1 MGDFNITGPVIETVD
16 RRGQS
21 YETGRAGANT
31 SMIGSFMTGA
41 IDAAA
46 DVTTI
51 RGNQL
56 MLQDKYN
63 PTRLAQESLNR
74 DLENEKA
81 EQAIIDATQRNEVY
95 AQTGMAQAE
104 ANVDHTVAGTGSL
117 RANTSKTLE
126 DLKIL
131 RATGMENARA
141 DIASKYAGARRN
153 NVLSTLDEKFGG
165 MTRQSEAIERM
176 GKAYK
181 DFGGSGAGGP
191 AGGVGQYSD
200 LGFQDEGGQVVQ
212 PNNSTVP
219 SIQNQQVV
227 NQANNPQ
234 SIAQS
239 AIAKLAERTAKSDE
253 LLGIEKTQRESY
265 SVALGNKKVEDEIA
279 LNNLTPKYHEEAVLA
294 TYDKDN
300 GQPNIEAG
308 LQPVLKLAAAT
319 TRAKDPVNMTY
330 RSEYLQSAID
340 AYGGPDEFL
349 KGIDASS
356 LDDAQKKAAKES
368 FYQATALGKPEDL
381 PPVQKDIFNAFTKLG
396 PKVASKYISKP
407 DDVYDMTT
415 KLISNKSN
423 EIEDSDF
430 KKVMMTSDYIRAANV
445 ASKDGSQP
453 FTFKMEQIEAG
464 NPGDVSGASSSQS
477 VMMFT
482 GADGTTKSGSP
493 LPENDEHYGVLG
505 ILDGVSKRSQE
516 QAKVA
521 GIANQTNQEIQ
532 GRQASSVVKPQAPAA
547 PQGQTQ
553 AAPQGQSLGAEVAQ
567 VTPQEQVAVDDSADV
582 ATPANIDQADVVGAP
597 AQEGQMTPA
606 TQEPSITAKPVAKE
620 APEITPLK
628 DREIASKTIAPTAQ
642 EQAGRTVI
650 MSNGSIKDEKALV
663 DAQKTMGQYEDFSK
677 QTQDEI
683 KESQKHIP
691 DMNHKARLID
701 EALTIT
707 EDYGLQD
714 FLGTKGDFS
723 RMITEVASKLP
734 GSGATTTKAKQRL
747 LEIGKQLD
755 GAGVLEIIGR
765 GVGARVIDTAK
776 EREGL
781 AAYSGNLQNGE
792 ADLKTTLQILKS
804 DASAEGNI
812 NALKSKLLEHRVTP
826 TESTRILNNYIK
838 DFAREVK
845 FNADGS
851 VVENKKHMSAEEYM
865 SKIPLLRDL
874 ERRRDAKSSSS
885 SEERELLY
893 GNDDQEAGDSE
904 TDVPL
909 DQPAGSG
916 ANKGGILPPSAQSN
930 PSISDSNEETAVKIA
945 EKTGGAVPADKVQP
959 RLDEY
964 DQAKEQAPEESRSY
978 IDMAKSIYANSV
990 DYFKNGDVEKM
1001 KNLAIERSKQDPEFR
1016 KAVDEMKA
1024 TLKAEGEDGRLINKA
1039 LNFMT
1044 GGLINPKTFNTSKVL
1059 DNAVNGALFG
1069 LPEKIVSTVNEAKAD
1084 VAQTAANLTGSE
1096 YIQDKATEFKVN
1108 ETARQEE
1115 NVDFKAENTGQAL
1128 ASDMVAFASVSGAL
1142 KKASMFALGKLAT
1155 KYEPLARSINFLTG
1169 ATKATGTIGKVAQAG
1184 SVVGGVAVREGA
1196 TNAIVGEGGTAAD
1209 RFVTGAAIGGG
1220 LKAAG
1225 GIAKAVTKP
1234 VASGVQKLVKGP
1246 NPIEI
1251 AATLVDEKG
1260 GSGANLIRLID
1271 EAKSLSSDKAEAFI
1285 LGQAKGAE
1293 RQVFQDVLSSPEGR
1307 RALDAIGSKLDDAVS
1322 SARSGSLVEAGLDN
1336 KVTDTKLT
1344 NIISKDLN
1352 KTVDKAIS
1360 TATKG
1365 ASKESKTAITKIIND
1380 SSKGIVVDVKKGL
1393 KEMNDLIGRKTT
1405 LPGKSGGTSLENIA
1419 ENKLTFLKDLKGTI
1433 NETLRGKDSV
1443 FKKLENTYKN
1453 GTVFSSSG
1461 AETLQKNLSRMLKE
1475 DRNEILSKTL
1485 NYVDSKLVGVPSAG
1499 NIKADTLKIQP
1510 TLKYMAELREFVN
1523 KGGKQGVTEI
1533 GGMQK
1538 SKMVKLI
1545 DDAIEKSFVEAGQDP
1560 GMYKTLLKQYGN
1572 LAKLEDTIEG
1582 QEKLFS
1588 EVANH
1593 IKVSPES
1600 SLNKSLFKGSKKEKA
1615 VLEGFGKAEKDQIFE
1630 QTKAYDK
1637 AQETLKNLAS
1647 ESGSTSR
1654 STAGLGKDIET
1665 ALKISGTEAP
1675 LGKSLIEAGKDSV
1688 AKEIKSAVSK
1698 ENQKVLGQAVLND
1711 MRRRADDF
1719 VANSGKQALDSDKS
1733 LTKQIFGMDTQKL
1746 NNAKQYLTKPQV
1758 ELIDKYSQR
1767 MANINSMESLRDL
1780 AVKNPQNAIKGLT
1793 GFARRM
1799 WETNGRYI
1807 LDIVSGAE
1815 FNALN
1820 QESQRV
1826 VVEMLTQPTREGL
1839 ERDLTKIAEMVGKTK
1854 NWPKTDKFMDAVRHS
1869 MEFYVLAD
1877 ANQDSRLEAQVER
1890 KRKARQSKK

>member
-104 ANVDHTVAGTGSL
+104 ANVDHTIAGTGSL

-131 RATGMENARA
+131 RATGLENARA

-165 MTRQSEAIERM
+165 MTRQSEAVERM

-181 DFGGSGAGGP
+181 DFGGSGTGGP

-219 SIQNQQVV
+219 SIQNQQIV

-234 SIAQS
+234 SMAQS
-239 AIAKLAERTAKSDE
+239 AIAQLAERTAKADQLVE
-253 LLGIEKTQRESY
+253 IQKTQRESS

-279 LNNLTPKYHEEAVLA
+279 LNSLTTKYHDEAVLA
-294 TYDKDN
+294 THDRDN

-319 TRAKDPVNMTY
+319 TKAKDPVNMTY

-340 AYGGPDEFL
+340 AYGGPEEFL

-356 LDDAQKKAAKES
+356 LDDTQKKAAKES
-368 FYQATALGKPEDL
+368 FYQATALGQPENL

-396 PKVASKYISKP
+396 PKIASKYISKP
-407 DDVYDMTT
+407 EDVYDMTT

-445 ASKDGSQP
+445 ASKDGTQP

-482 GADGTTKSGSP
+482 GADGTSKSGSP

-547 PQGQTQ
+547 PQGQ
-553 AAPQGQSLGAEVAQ
+553 SLGAEVAQ
-567 VTPQEQVAVDDSADV
+567 VTPQEQVAVDESADV
-582 ATPANIDQADVVGAP
+582 ATPTNIDQADVVGAAP
-597 AQEGQMTPA
+597 QEQQAAPMEGQSPA
-606 TQEPSITAKPVAKE
+606 TTQEPSITAKPIAKE

-650 MSNGSIKDEKALV
+650 MSNGAIKDEKALV

-677 QTQDEI
+677 QTQEGI
-683 KESQKHIP
+683 QESQKNIP
-691 DMNHKARLID
+691 NITKKARLID
-701 EALTIT
+701 EALQIT

-723 RMITEVASKLP
+723 RMVTEVASKLP

-747 LEIGKQLD
+747 LDIGKQLD
-755 GAGVLEIIGR
+755 GAGVLDIIGR

-781 AAYSGNLQNGE
+781 SAYMGNLQNNE
-792 ADLKTTLQILKS
+792 ADLKTTLQVLKS

-812 NALKSKLLEHRVTP
+812 NALKAKLLEHRVTP

-851 VVENKKHMSAEEYM
+851 VVENKKHMSAEDYV

-885 SEERELLY
+885 AEERELLY
-893 GNDDQEAGDSE
+893 GSDDQEAGDSE

-916 ANKGGILPPSAQSN
+916 ANKGGNLPPSAQSN
-930 PSISDSNEETAVKIA
+930 PSITESNKETATKIA
-945 EKTGGAVPADKVQP
+945 ETTGGAVPADKVQP

-964 DQAKEQAPEESRSY
+964 DQVKEQAPEESRSY

-1001 KNLAIERSKQDPEFR
+1001 KNLATERAKQDPEFR

-1024 TLKAEGEDGRLINKA
+1024 TLKAEGEDGRIINKA

-1044 GGLINPKTFNTSKVL
+1044 GGLINPKTFNTAKVL

-1069 LPEKIVSTVNEAKAD
+1069 LPDKIVKTVNEAKAD
-1084 VAQTAANLTGSE
+1084 VAQTAADLTGSE

-1142 KKASMFALGKLAT
+1142 KKASMYTLGKLAT

-1184 SVVGGVAVREGA
+1184 SIVGGVAFREGA

-1209 RFVTGAAIGGG
+1209 RFVTGAAVGGG
-1220 LKAAG
+1220 LKAVG
-1225 GIAKAVTKP
+1225 GAVKAVSKP
-1234 VASGVQKLVKGP
+1234 IASGVQKLVKGP

-1271 EAKSLSSDKAEAFI
+1271 EAKSLSSDKVESFI

-1322 SARSGSLVEAGLDN
+1322 SARSNSLVEAGLDN

-1344 NIISKDLN
+1344 GIVSKDLN
-1352 KTVDKAIS
+1352 KTVDQAMA

-1365 ASKESKTAITKIIND
+1365 ASKEAKTAITKIIND

-1405 LPGKSGGTSLENIA
+1405 LPGKSGGTNLESIA
-1419 ENKLTFLKDLKGTI
+1419 ENKLTFLSDLKGTI

-1475 DRNEILSKTL
+1475 DRSDILSKTL
-1485 NYVDSKLVGVPSAG
+1485 NYVDSKLVGIPSAG

-1545 DDAIEKSFVEAGQDP
+1545 DDAIEKSFVDARQDP

-1600 SLNKSLFKGSKKEKA
+1600 SLNKSLFKGAKKEKA

-1647 ESGSTSR
+1647 ESGPKAR

-1665 ALKISGTEAP
+1665 ALNIAGTEAP

-1688 AKEIKSAVSK
+1688 AREVKSAVSK

-1719 VANSGKQALDSDKS
+1719 VANSGKKALDTDKS

-1780 AVKNPQNAIKGLT
+1780 SVKNPQNAIKGLT

-1799 WETNGRYI
+1799 YETRGRYI
-1807 LDIVSGAE
+1807 LDVISGAE

-1839 ERDLTKIAEMVGKTK
+1839 ERDLTKIAQMVGKTK
-1854 NWPKTDKFMDAVRHS
+1854 DWPKTDKFMDAVRHS
-1869 MEFYVLAD
+1869 MEFYILAD
-1877 ANQDSRLEAQVER
+1877 ANQDSRKEAQVDR
-1890 KRKARQSKK
+1890 KRKARQSKN

>member
-41 IDAAA
+41 IGAAN
-46 DVTTI
+46 DVTAI
-51 RGNQL
+51 RGEQL
-56 MLQDKYN
+56 RLQDKYN

-131 RATGMENARA
+131 RATGMESARA
-141 DIASKYAGARRN
+141 DIAAKYAGARRN
-153 NVLSTLDEKFGG
+153 NVLSTLDENFGG

-219 SIQNQQVV
+219 SIQNQQVI

-234 SIAQS
+234 SIAQN
-239 AIAKLAERTAKSDE
+239 AIAQLAERTAKSDQLVE
-253 LLGIEKTQRESY
+253 IQKTQRASA
-265 SVALGNKKVEDEIA
+265 STALMNQELDTDIA
-279 LNNLTPKYHEEAVLA
+279 TNNLASRYLAETRLAVS
-294 TYDKDN
+294 DKVD
-300 GQPNIEAG
+300 GQPNLEAG
-308 LQPVLKLAAAT
+308 LAPILKLTEAT
-319 TRAKDPVNMTY
+319 VRAKTPEDTAF
-330 RSEYLQSAID
+330 RSAHVQAAMAE
-340 AYGGPDEFL
+340 YGGPQEL
-349 KGIDASS
+349 LTAIDSSS
-356 LDDAQKKAAKES
+356 LGDTEKEAIKNS
-368 FYQATALGKPEDL
+368 IYKATALGKPEDL

-445 ASKDGSQP
+445 ASKDGTQP
-453 FTFKMEQIEAG
+453 FTFKMEQIEAS

-547 PQGQTQ
+547 PQGQ
-553 AAPQGQSLGAEVAQ
+553 SLGAEVAQ

-597 AQEGQMTPA
+597 AQERQATPVEGQMTPA

-628 DREIASKTIAPTAQ
+628 DREIASKTIAPTAH

-650 MSNGSIKDEKALV
+650 MSNGAVKDEKALV
-663 DAQKTMGQYEDFSK
+663 DAQKTMGQYDDFSK
-677 QTQDEI
+677 QTQESI
-683 KESQKHIP
+683 QESQKNIP
-691 DMNHKARLID
+691 NIAKKARLID
-701 EALTIT
+701 EALQIT

-723 RMITEVASKLP
+723 RMVTEVASKLP

-747 LEIGKQLD
+747 LDIGKQLD
-755 GAGVLEIIGR
+755 GAGVLDIIGR

-781 AAYSGNLQNGE
+781 SAYMGNLQNNE
-792 ADLKTTLQILKS
+792 ADLKTTLQVLKS

-812 NALKSKLLEHRVTP
+812 NALKAKLLEHRVTP
-826 TESTRILNNYIK
+826 TESTRMLNNYIK

-845 FNADGS
+845 FNPDGS
-851 VVENKKHMSAEEYM
+851 VVENKKHMSAEDYA

-893 GNDDQEAGDSE
+893 GNDNQEAGDSE

-916 ANKGGILPPSAQSN
+916 ANKGGTLPPSAQSN

-1084 VAQTAANLTGSE
+1084 VAQTAADLTGSE

-1225 GIAKAVTKP
+1225 GIAKAVAKP

-1433 NETLRGKDSV
+1433 NETLRGNDSV

-1545 DDAIEKSFVEAGQDP
+1545 DDAIEKSFVEARQDP

-1572 LAKLEDTIEG
+1572 LAKLEDTIES

-1600 SLNKSLFKGSKKEKA
+1600 SLNKSLFKGAKKEKA

-1647 ESGSTSR
+1647 ESGEKSR

-1665 ALKISGTEAP
+1665 ALNIAGTEAP

-1799 WETNGRYI
+1799 YETRGRYI
-1807 LDIVSGAE
+1807 LDVISGAE